1 MAKIPIIV
9 GLEIGTAK
17 VCVVV
22 AEAAPGDETRILCV
36 GQADSRGV
44 RKGEIVDFDAA
55 HESLRDA
62 IADAESKSDVSIRS
76 AYVGISGGH
85 VTSLNNRGVVHLP
98 GDRNEISEDDVA
110 EVKLRAGEV
119 SIPTTNA
126 FLHNFIQQ
134 YRVDGRDGVMN
145 PVGML
150 GHKIEADYHIVHGV
164 RNRIQNTI
172 RLVREVPLEV
182 DDVVFSGL
190 ASALAVLDREQRER
204 GALVIDIGGGTT
216 DYVIYRDGAVHDSG
230 CIAVGG
236 DHITNDISMG
246 LRIPMGRAERIK
258 IDEGGAVL
266 GTCMPDERIH
276 LRGEPGFAARD
287 IEREM
292 LHQVIHYRLR
302 EIFELLKKRFDDD
315 RHLDYIGAGVV
326 LTGGSSQMP
335 GIQHLAEDVF
345 GVPVQP
351 AQAPPVTGLTSALS
365 NPQISTAIGLVEYA
379 RLVQEE
385 HPAEGWWQRVRHRFA
400 RALGSR

>member
-1 MAKIPIIV
+1 MAKNPIIV
-9 GLEIGTAK
+9 GLEIGTTK

-62 IADAESKSDVSIRS
+62 IADAESKSDVTIRS
-76 AYVGISGGH
+76 AYVGITGGH

-98 GDRNEISEDDVA
+98 GERNEISEDDIA

-119 SIPTTNA
+119 SIPTNNA

-230 CIAVGG
+230 SIAVGG

-246 LRIPMGRAERIK
+246 LRVPMARAERLK

-266 GTCMPDERIH
+266 GTCMPDEKIH

-302 EIFELLKKRFDDD
+302 EIFELLKKRFDDE
-315 RHLDYIGAGVV
+315 RHLDYLGAGVV
-326 LTGGSSQMP
+326 LTGGSSQIP

-345 GVPVQP
+345 GIPVQP
-351 AQAPPVTGLTSALS
+351 AQSPPLSGLTSGLA
-365 NPQISTAIGLVEYA
+365 NPQISTALGLVEYA
-379 RLVQEE
+379 RLVQDE
-385 HPAEGWWQRVRHRFA
+385 HPTEGFWLRMKHRFS

>member
-1 MAKIPIIV
+1 MARNPIIV
-9 GLEIGTAK
+9 GLEIGTTK
-17 VCVVV
+17 ICVVV

-55 HESLRDA
+55 HEALRDA
-62 IADAESKSDVSIRS
+62 IADAESKSDVTIRS

-98 GDRNEISEDDVA
+98 GERNEISDEDVA

-119 SIPTTNA
+119 SIPTNNA

-172 RLVREVPLEV
+172 RLVREVPLEI

-246 LRIPMGRAERIK
+246 LRVPMARAERLK
-258 IDEGGAVL
+258 IEEGGAVL
-266 GTCMPDERIH
+266 GTCLPDEKIH

-302 EIFELLKKRFDDD
+302 EIFELLKKRFDDE
-315 RHLDYIGAGVV
+315 RHLDYLGAGIV
-326 LTGGSSQMP
+326 LTGGSSQIP

-345 GVPVQP
+345 GIPVQP
-351 AQAPPVTGLTSALS
+351 AQTPPLSGLTSALA
-365 NPQISTAIGLVEYA
+365 NPQISTALGLVEYA
-379 RLVQEE
+379 RLVQDE
-385 HPAEGWWQRVRHRFA
+385 HPTEGFWQRMKHRFS

>member
-1 MAKIPIIV
+1 MARNPIIV
-9 GLEIGTAK
+9 GLEIGTTK

-22 AEAAPGDETRILCV
+22 AEVVPGDETRILCV

-62 IADAESKSDVSIRS
+62 IADADSKSDVSIRS
-76 AYVGISGGH
+76 AYVSITGGH

-98 GDRNEISEDDVA
+98 NDRNEISEEDVA

-119 SIPTTNA
+119 SIPTNNA

-150 GHKIEADYHIVHGV
+150 GHKIEADYHVVHGV

-182 DDVVFSGL
+182 DDVVFSGV

-230 CIAVGG
+230 SIAVGG

-246 LRIPMGRAERIK
+246 LRIPMARAERIK

-266 GTCMPDERIH
+266 GTCMPDEKIH

-302 EIFELLKKRFDDD
+302 EIFELLKKRFDDE

-326 LTGGSSQMP
+326 LTGGSSQIP

-351 AQAPPVTGLTSALS
+351 AQVLAATGLASALT
-365 NPQISTAIGLVEYA
+365 NPQLSTAIGLVEYA

-385 HPAEGWWQRVRHRFA
+385 HPSEGWWMRMKHRFA